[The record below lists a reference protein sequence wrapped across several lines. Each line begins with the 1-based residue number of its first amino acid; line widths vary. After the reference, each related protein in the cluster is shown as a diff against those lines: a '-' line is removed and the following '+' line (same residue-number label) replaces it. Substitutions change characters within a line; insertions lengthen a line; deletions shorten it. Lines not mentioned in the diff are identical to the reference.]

1 MFLNPVSDAGKGS
14 PVEFAMSD
22 ENNIDSLQ
30 EQLHDIVADLDHES
44 QAIDKQ
50 EADRRALEAR
60 RRIEALREERQLE
73 KDLADY
79 SYDFDD

>member
-1 MFLNPVSDAGKGS
+1 
-14 PVEFAMSD
+14 MSD
-22 ENNIDSLQ
+22 ENNTDSLQ
-30 EQLHDIVADLDHES
+30 EQLHDIVADLDHAD
-44 QAIDKQ
+44 QASDKQ

-79 SYDFDD
+79 AYDFDD

>member
-1 MFLNPVSDAGKGS
+1 
-14 PVEFAMSD
+14 MSD

-30 EQLHDIVADLDHES
+30 EQLHDIVADLDHAD
-44 QAIDKQ
+44 QASDKQ

-73 KDLADY
+73 KDLADFA
-79 SYDFDD
+79 YDFDD

>member
-1 MFLNPVSDAGKGS
+1 
-14 PVEFAMSD
+14 MSD

-30 EQLHDIVADLDHES
+30 EQLHDIAADLDHAN
-44 QAIDKQ
+44 QASEKQ

-60 RRIEALREERQLE
+60 RRIEALREDRQLE

>member
-1 MFLNPVSDAGKGS
+1 
-14 PVEFAMSD
+14 MSD

-30 EQLHDIVADLDHES
+30 EQLHDIVADLDHAD
-44 QAIDKQ
+44 QASDKQ

-60 RRIEALREERQLE
+60 RRIEALKEERQLE
-73 KDLADY
+73 KDLADF

>member
-1 MFLNPVSDAGKGS
+1 MLARGALWS
-14 PVEFAMSD
+14 FAMSD

-73 KDLADY
+73 KDLADF
-79 SYDFDD
+79 SYAFDD

>member
-1 MFLNPVSDAGKGS
+1 
-14 PVEFAMSD
+14 MSD

-60 RRIEALREERQLE
+60 RRIEALKEERQLE
-73 KDLADY
+73 KDLADF

>member
-1 MFLNPVSDAGKGS
+1 MLARGALWS
-14 PVEFAMSD
+14 FAMSD

-30 EQLHDIVADLDHES
+30 EQLHDIVADLDHAS
-44 QAIDKQ
+44 QASDKQ